1 MLPLQVQ
8 SLVSQTNKQNIM
20 FQCVYLFGF
29 FFFFFWS
36 AMDFVDLNISFPI
49 LGKFS
54 AIICFNKFSAP
65 FLSPSLTSIMYIVG
79 LPDGVL

>member
-8 SLVSQTNKQNIM
+8 SLVSQTNKKNV
-20 FQCVYLFGF
+20 FQCLSLWILF
-29 FFFFFWS
+29 FFFLNS
-36 AMDFVDLNISFPI
+36 VDFVDLNISFPI

-65 FLSPSLTSIMYIVG
+65 FLSPSLISIMCILG

>member
-8 SLVSQTNKQNIM
+8 SLVSQTNKQNIV
-20 FQCVYLFGF
+20 FQCLSLWIL
-29 FFFFFWS
+29 FFFFWNS
-36 AMDFVDLNISFPI
+36 VDFVDLNISFSI

-65 FLSPSLTSIMYIVG
+65 FLSPLISIMCIVG

>member
-8 SLVSQTNKQNIM
+8 SLVSQTNKILC
-20 FQCVYLFGF
+20 FSVYLSLDSF

-79 LPDGVL
+79 LPYRVL

>member
-1 MLPLQVQ
+1 MV
-8 SLVSQTNKQNIM
+8 
-20 FQCVYLFGF
+20 
-29 FFFFFWS
+29 
-36 AMDFVDLNISFPI
+36 FVDLNISFPV

-54 AIICFNKFSAP
+54 AIICFNKCSAP